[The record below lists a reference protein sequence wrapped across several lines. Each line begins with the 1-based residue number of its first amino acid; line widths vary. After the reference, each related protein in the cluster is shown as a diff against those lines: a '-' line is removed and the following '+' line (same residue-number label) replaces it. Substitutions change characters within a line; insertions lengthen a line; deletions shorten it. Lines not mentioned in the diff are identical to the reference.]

1 MKNALIL
8 TLALGS
14 TLWAQED
21 QGKKLVENPLKKNLG
36 ASPEKFDLSKTG
48 IDWKK
53 GLEAAINREKPIL
66 LFQLLGNYD
75 DVYC

>member
-1 MKNALIL
+1 MIL
-8 TLALGS
+8 TLAFS
-14 TLWAQED
+14 ATLWAQED
-21 QGKKLVENPLKKNLG
+21 QGKKLVENPLKKSLG
-36 ASPEKFDLSKTG
+36 PVTEKFDLARTG

-66 LFQLLGNYD
+66 LFQLLGNFD